1 MNLAKLEPVFTSACE
16 ESQIMLSAKRWQGLI
31 WFLCL
36 AGWGCLRAPAQ
47 DRREA
52 PLPSILTP
60 ESQNILDKLA
70 SLSALPKP
78 DWRYHAGDLP
88 HGESPSLDDAGW
100 QAVTTPATLPAEA
113 LWMRATIEVPKNLN
127 GYDLTGTQISF
138 RLRVEANGPVTQ
150 IIYFNGR
157 RVAMGPDLEPITLF
171 ADARPGDKV
180 LVAVKLM
187 HSEDQKRFRGSDQTI
202 QFAANRPNPEDVR
215 QEAVSASLLLPSL
228 GEGGSDTAQKLQ
240 SFIHEVNLTALSD
253 ANQAAFD
260 DSLREAQKGLLT
272 LRPLLQQANIHLTG
286 NAHIDAA
293 WLWPWTETVE
303 VVRQTFG
310 TALQLMDEYP
320 KYTYTQSAPAY
331 DEWIEQKYPPEFEQ
345 IRQRVKEGRWEMV
358 GGMWVEPD
366 LNMPD
371 GESQVRQL
379 LIGKRYF
386 QSRFGVDVRIGWNP
400 DSFGYNWQLPQIYK
414 RSGVDYFVTQKMA
427 WNDTNQLPLKLF
439 WWQSPDG
446 SRVLTY
452 FPHDYVNEID
462 PIDMARAFAHA
473 RQDNPGTTE
482 MMHLYGIGDHG
493 GGPTRA
499 MLDAGDRWL
508 SPDKAY
514 AQLHFGDAQSFFS
527 AVEKEVDTA
536 HAPIWNYKTLAT
548 GDTKLPQP
556 PAGLWSLPVWNDEL
570 YFEYHRGVMTSQAAH
585 KRNMRESE
593 EEVLNAEKW
602 SSIAWLSGTP
612 YPAPQL
618 NEAWKKVLFNQFHD
632 LAAGSGIG
640 VIYKDA
646 QKDYDMVRFTADAAT
661 SQALGT
667 IASYI
672 DTQSRSKGVPVLVF
686 NPLAWVRSGV
696 VEFTVQLAEAAPEI
710 EIIDEAGKVLPSESS
725 LTNAATH
732 TFSVHALVPDVERL
746 GYMLVYARPAMARA
760 AAVSGV
766 QVSAD
771 GHTLENQFLRLT
783 VDAKTGCI
791 TSLVNK
797 KTNFDAI
804 AAGGCGN
811 QLQAFVDTPKE
822 YDAWNIDAD
831 FDKVV
836 TNLDMVDSAQLAEHN
851 SLRAVIRVTRHW
863 QASTFVEDITL
874 YNGLPRVDIVMDIDW
889 HERHKLLKAAFPL
902 AAGSPQA
909 TYEIPYGSIERPTT
923 RNNSVEDAK
932 FEVPALRWAD
942 LGDAQNGFS
951 LINES
956 KYAYDAK
963 GNVLRLSLLRSP
975 TWPDPEAD
983 QGHQHFSYALYPHA
997 GTWKQ
1002 ALTVRQGYD
1011 FNYRLAAMQV
1021 SPHAGKLPG
1030 SFHFL
1035 DVDQDNVVVTAMK
1048 KTEDGDGLLVRFY
1061 EWAGKGGNV
1070 ILSLPPGILSAT
1082 LANLMEKPEGS
1093 PLPVK
1098 GGQQVTV
1105 PVTPF
1110 QIQTVVIH
1118 YPPPEQGFLAGISR
1132 PLR

>member
-1 MNLAKLEPVFTSACE
+1 MPSAKL
-16 ESQIMLSAKRWQGLI
+16 LHGLL
-31 WFLCL
+31 WLLCL
-36 AGWGCLRAPAQ
+36 AGLGCLCAPAQ

-78 DWRYHAGDLP
+78 DWRYHAGDLA
-88 HGESPSLDDAGW
+88 HGESPSLDDGGW
-100 QAVTTPATLPAEA
+100 QAVTSPATLPAEA

-157 RVAMGPDLEPITLF
+157 RVAMGTDLEPITLF
-171 ADARPGDKV
+171 ADARPGEKV
-180 LVAVKLM
+180 LVAVKLL
-187 HSEDQKRFRGSDQTI
+187 HNEDQKRFRGSDQTI

-215 QEAVSASLLLPSL
+215 QEAVSASLLLPAL

-240 SFIHEVNLTALSD
+240 SFVHEVNLTALSD

-272 LRPLLQQANIHLTG
+272 LRPLLQQADIHLTG

-320 KYTYTQSAPAY
+320 KYTYTQSAAAY

-345 IRQRVKEGRWEMV
+345 IQQRVKEGRWEMV

-379 LIGKRYF
+379 LLGKRYF

-452 FPHDYVNEID
+452 FPHDYANEID
-462 PIDMARAFAHA
+462 PVDMARAFAHA

-527 AVEKEVDTA
+527 AVEKELDTA
-536 HAPIWNYKTLAT
+536 HAPIWNYKTLAA

-602 SSIAWLSGTP
+602 SSIAWLGGTP
-612 YPAPQL
+612 YPASQL

-672 DTQSRSKGVPVLVF
+672 DTQSRSKGVPVLVV

-696 VEFTVQLAEAAPEI
+696 VDFTVQLAEAAPEI
-710 EIIDEAGKVLPSESS
+710 EIVDEAGKVLPSESS

-746 GYMLVYARPAMARA
+746 GYMLVYARPATART

-766 QVSAD
+766 QVNAD

-836 TNLDMVDSAQLAEHN
+836 TNLDMVDSVQLAEHN
-851 SLRAVIRVTRHW
+851 SLRAVIHVTRHW

-956 KYAYDAK
+956 KYGYDAK

-983 QGHQHFSYALYPHA
+983 QGHQQFSYALYPHA
-997 GTWKQ
+997 GSWKE

-1021 SPHAGKLPG
+1021 LPHAGKLPG

-1070 ILSLPPGILSAT
+1070 TLTFPPGVVSAT

-1093 PLPVK
+1093 PLPVV
-1098 GGQQVTV
+1098 GGQKVTV

-1110 QIQTVVIH
+1110 EIQTVVIH

>member
-1 MNLAKLEPVFTSACE
+1 
-16 ESQIMLSAKRWQGLI
+16 MLSAKRLQSLLCL
-31 WFLCL
+31 LCL
-36 AGWGCLRAPAQ
+36 AVLGCLCAPGQ
-47 DRREA
+47 NQET
-52 PLPSILTP
+52 PLPSLLTP
-60 ESQNILDKLA
+60 ESQAVLDKLA
-70 SLSALPKP
+70 SLSALPAP
-78 DWRYHAGDLP
+78 DWRYHAGDLQ

-100 QAVTTPATLPAEA
+100 QAVTTGATLPGEA

-138 RLRVEANGPVTQ
+138 RLRIGGNGPVTQ
-150 IIYFNGR
+150 IVYFNGR
-157 RVAMGPDLEPITLF
+157 RVAMGTDLEPITLF
-171 ADARPGDKV
+171 ADAKPGDKV
-180 LVAVKLM
+180 LVAVKLL
-187 HSEDQKRFRGSDQTI
+187 HSEDQKGFRGSEQII
-202 QFAANRPNPEDVR
+202 QFAANRPNPEDFR
-215 QEAVSASLLLPSL
+215 QEAVSASLLLPAL

-240 SFIHEVNLTALSD
+240 SFIHEINLAALSD
-253 ANQAAFD
+253 TNQAAFD
-260 DSLREAQKGLLT
+260 ASLREAQKGLMT

-303 VVRQTFG
+303 AVRQTFG

-320 KYTYTQSAPAY
+320 KYTYTQSAAAY
-331 DEWIEQKYPPEFEQ
+331 DEWMEQKYPPEFEQ
-345 IRQRVKEGRWEMV
+345 IQKRVKEGRWEMV

-379 LIGKRYF
+379 LLGKRYF

-462 PIDMARAFAHA
+462 PVDMAKAFAHA

-499 MLDAGDRWL
+499 MLDSGDRWL
-508 SPDKAY
+508 APDKAY

-527 AVEKEVDTA
+527 AVEKVVDTA
-536 HAPIWNYKTLAT
+536 HAPVWNYKTLAA

-593 EEVLNAEKW
+593 EEMLNAEKW

-612 YPAPQL
+612 YPAPEL

-646 QKDYDMVRFTADAAT
+646 QKDFDLVRLTADAAT
-661 SQALGT
+661 SQALGA
-667 IASYI
+667 IAGYV
-672 DTQSRSKGVPVLVF
+672 DTQGRSKGVPVLVF
-686 NPLAWVRSGV
+686 NPLAWVRGGV
-696 VEFTVQLAEAAPEI
+696 VDFTVQLPEAAPAI
-710 EIIDEAGKVLPSESS
+710 EIVDEAGQVLPSESS

-732 TFSVHALVPDVERL
+732 TFSVHALVFDVERM
-746 GYMLVYARPAMARA
+746 GYMLIFARPATARGQMAP
-760 AAVSGV
+760 GV

-771 GHTLENQFLRLT
+771 GHTLENRFLRLT
-783 VDAKTGCI
+783 VDPKTGCI

-797 KTNFDAI
+797 KTKFDAI

-811 QLQAFVDTPKE
+811 QLQAFVDTPKDH
-822 YDAWNIDAD
+822 DAWNIDAD

-836 TNLDMVDSAQLAEHN
+836 TNLDMVDSVRLAEHN

-874 YNGLPRVDIVMDIDW
+874 YNSSSRVDVVMDS
-889 HERHKLLKAAFPL
+889 RL
-902 AAGSPQA
+902 ARTPQA
-909 TYEIPYGSIERPTT
+909 AQGR
-923 RNNSVEDAK
+923 
-932 FEVPALRWAD
+932 VPSRC
-942 LGDAQNGFS
+942 Q
-951 LINES
+951 
-956 KYAYDAK
+956 
-963 GNVLRLSLLRSP
+963 
-975 TWPDPEAD
+975 
-983 QGHQHFSYALYPHA
+983 Q
-997 GTWKQ
+997 
-1002 ALTVRQGYD
+1002 
-1011 FNYRLAAMQV
+1011 LARHV
-1021 SPHAGKLPG
+1021 
-1030 SFHFL
+1030 
-1035 DVDQDNVVVTAMK
+1035 
-1048 KTEDGDGLLVRFY
+1048 
-1061 EWAGKGGNV
+1061 
-1070 ILSLPPGILSAT
+1070 
-1082 LANLMEKPEGS
+1082 
-1093 PLPVK
+1093 
-1098 GGQQVTV
+1098 
-1105 PVTPF
+1105 
-1110 QIQTVVIH
+1110 
-1118 YPPPEQGFLAGISR
+1118 
-1132 PLR
+1132 

>member
-1 MNLAKLEPVFTSACE
+1 
-16 ESQIMLSAKRWQGLI
+16 MLSAKRLHGLLCL
-31 WFLCL
+31 LCL
-36 AGWGCLRAPAQ
+36 AGLGCLGSPAQ
-47 DRREA
+47 DLREA
-52 PLPSILTP
+52 PLPSILTA

-70 SLSALPKP
+70 SLSTLPGP
-78 DWRYHAGDLP
+78 GWRYHAGDLE

-100 QAVTTPATLPAEA
+100 QAVTAPSTLPADTI
-113 LWMRATIEVPKNLN
+113 WVRANIEVPKNLN

-138 RLRVEANGPVTQ
+138 RLRVDANGPVTQ
-150 IIYFNGR
+150 IVYFDGR
-157 RVAMGPDLEPITLF
+157 RVAMGTNLEPVTLF

-180 LVAVKLM
+180 LVAVKLLPG
-187 HSEDQKRFRGSDQTI
+187 EDQKRFRGSEETI

-215 QEAVSASLLLPSL
+215 QEAVSASLLLPAL

-240 SFIHEVNLTALSD
+240 SFIQRVNLTALND
-253 ANQAAFD
+253 AKQAAFD
-260 DSLREAQKGLLT
+260 DSLRQAQAGMMT
-272 LRPLLQQANIHLTG
+272 LRPLLQQADIHLTG

-320 KYTYTQSAPAY
+320 KYTFSQSAAAY
-331 DEWIEQKYPPEFEQ
+331 DEWLEQKYPPEFAQ
-345 IRQRVKEGRWEMV
+345 IQKRVKEGRWEMV

-371 GESQVRQL
+371 GESLVRQL

-414 RSGVDYFVTQKMA
+414 RSGVDCFVTQKMA

-452 FPHDYVNEID
+452 FPHNYVNEID

-508 SPDKAY
+508 APDKAY

-527 AVEKEVDTA
+527 AVEKEVDTT
-536 HAPIWNYKTLAT
+536 HAPVWNYKTLAA
-548 GDTKLPQP
+548 GDTKLPPP

-570 YFEYHRGVMTSQAAH
+570 YLEFHRGVMTTQAAH

-593 EEVLNAEKW
+593 EEMLNAEKW

-646 QKDYDMVRFTADAAT
+646 QKDYDMVRFTAQAAT
-661 SQALGT
+661 GEALGT
-667 IASYI
+667 IASYV
-672 DTQSRSKGVPVLVF
+672 DTQSRRRGVPVLVF

-696 VEFTVQLAEAAPEI
+696 VDFTVQLPEAARGI
-710 EIIDEAGKVLPSESS
+710 EIVDEAGQVLASESS
-725 LTNAATH
+725 LSNAATH
-732 TFSVHALVPDVERL
+732 TFSVRAVVPDVERL
-746 GYMLVYARPAMARA
+746 GYMLVYARPATAGARRA
-760 AAVSGV
+760 SEV

-771 GHTLENQFLRLT
+771 GHTLENQFLRVT

-791 TSLVNK
+791 SSLVNK
-797 KTNFDAI
+797 KTNFDSI

-836 TNLDMVDSAQLAEHN
+836 TNLDMADSVQLAEHN
-851 SLRAVIRVTRHW
+851 ALRAVIRVTRHW
-863 QASTFVEDITL
+863 QSSTFVENITL
-874 YNGLPRVDIVMDIDW
+874 YNGLPRVDVVMDIDW

-902 AAGSPQA
+902 AASSPEA
-909 TYEIPYGSIERPTT
+909 TYEIPYGSIQRPTT

-956 KYAYDAK
+956 KYGYDCK

-975 TWPDPEAD
+975 TSPDPEAD
-983 QGHQHFSYALYPHA
+983 QGWQHFSYALYPHA
-997 GTWKQ
+997 GSWKE

-1021 SPHAGKLPG
+1021 MPHAGKLPG
-1030 SFHFL
+1030 TFHFL

-1070 ILSLPPGILSAT
+1070 TLTLPPGIVSAS
-1082 LANLMEKPEGS
+1082 LANLMERPEGS
-1093 PLPVK
+1093 PLLVADRQK
-1098 GGQQVTV
+1098 VTV

-1110 QIQTVVIH
+1110 EIQTVVIH
-1118 YPPPEQGFLAGISR
+1118 YASIGPDFLAGISGAR
-1132 PLR
+1132 

>member
-1 MNLAKLEPVFTSACE
+1 MVSVKLSRA
-16 ESQIMLSAKRWQGLI
+16 L
-31 WFLCL
+31 LCL
-36 AGWGCLRAPAQ
+36 LALVALPFRCPAEGL
-47 DRREA
+47 REA
-52 PLPSILTP
+52 PLPSLITP
-60 ESQNILDKLA
+60 ESQNVLDKLA
-70 SLSALPKP
+70 SLSALPTP

-100 QAVTTPATLPAEA
+100 PAATTPSTLPADA
-113 LWMRATIEVPKNLN
+113 VWMRATIEVPKNLN

-138 RLRVEANGPVTQ
+138 RVRIDSNGPVTQ
-150 IIYFNGR
+150 IVYFNGR
-157 RVAMGPDLEPITLF
+157 RVAMGTDLEPIVLF
-171 ADARPGDKV
+171 ADARSGDKV
-180 LVAVKLM
+180 LVAVKLL
-187 HSEDQKRFRGSDQTI
+187 HSEDEKKFLGSEQTI
-202 QFAANRPNPEDVR
+202 QFAASRPNPEDFR
-215 QEAVSASLLLPSL
+215 QEAVSASLLLPAL
-228 GEGGSDTAQKLQ
+228 GEGGSDTSQKLQ
-240 SFIHEVNLTALSD
+240 SFIQTVSLTALSA
-253 ANQAAFD
+253 ANQKAFD
-260 DSLREAQKGLLT
+260 DSLRQAQQGLMT
-272 LRPLLQQANIHLTG
+272 LRPVLQQADIHLTG

-320 KYTYTQSAPAY
+320 KYTYTQSAAAY
-331 DEWIEQKYPPEFEQ
+331 DEWLEQKYPPVFNQ
-345 IRQRVKEGRWEMV
+345 IQQRVKEGRWEMV

-446 SRVLTY
+446 SRVLAY
-452 FPHDYVNEID
+452 FPHDYSNEIE
-462 PIDMARAFAHA
+462 PIDIATAFAHA

-482 MMHLYGIGDHG
+482 MLHLFGVGDHG

-508 SPDKAY
+508 EPDKAY
-514 AQLHFGDAQSFFS
+514 AHLQFGVAGSFFS
-527 AVEKEVDTA
+527 AVEKEIDTA
-536 HAPIWNYKTLAT
+536 HAPIWNYKTLAA

-556 PAGLWSLPVWNDEL
+556 PSGLWSLPVWNDEL
-570 YFEYHRGVMTSQAAH
+570 YFEFHRGVFTSQATH
-585 KRNMRESE
+585 KRNMREAE
-593 EEVLNAEKW
+593 EEMLNAEKW
-602 SSIAWLSGTP
+602 SSLAWLTGTP
-612 YPAPQL
+612 YPAAQL

-640 VIYKDA
+640 VIYADA
-646 QKDYDMVRFTADAAT
+646 QKDYDMVRFTADAA
-661 SQALGT
+661 SARASHT

-672 DTQSRSKGVPVLVF
+672 DTQSGSKGVPVLVA
-686 NPLAWVRSGV
+686 NPLAWERTDLVD
-696 VEFTVQLAEAAPEI
+696 FTVQMPAAASAI
-710 EIIDEAGKVLPSESS
+710 EVADASGKVLEAESS
-725 LTNAATH
+725 ITNSETH
-732 TFSVHALVPDVERL
+732 TFHVRALAPNVPSL
-746 GYMLVYARPAMARA
+746 GYKLFYVQPAGGAKPA
-760 AAVSGV
+760 AASNV

-771 GHTLENQFLRLT
+771 GHTLENQFLR
-783 VDAKTGCI
+783 VVIDPKTGCI

-811 QLQAFVDTPKE
+811 LLQAFVDTPKE

-831 FDKVV
+831 FDKVF
-836 TNLDMVDSAQLAEHN
+836 TNLDMVDSVQLAEHDA
-851 SLRAVIRVTRHW
+851 LRAVVRVTRHW
-863 QASTFVEDITL
+863 QASTFVQDITL
-874 YNGLPRVDIVMDIDW
+874 YNGLPRVDIVTDIDW
-889 HERHKLLKAAFPL
+889 HERHKLLKAGFPL
-902 AAGSPQA
+902 AASSSQA
-909 TYEIPYGSIERPTT
+909 TFEIPYGSIERPTT

-942 LGDAQNGFS
+942 LGDQSNGFS

-956 KYAYDAK
+956 KYGYDAK

-983 QGHQHFSYALYPHA
+983 QGHQHFSYALYPHE
-997 GTWKQ
+997 GSWKQ
-1002 ALTVRQGYD
+1002 GLTVRQGYD
-1011 FNYRLAAMQV
+1011 FNYHLTAMQV

-1030 SFHFL
+1030 SFSFL
-1035 DVDQDNVVVTAMK
+1035 KVEPENVVMTAMK

-1061 EWAGKGGNV
+1061 EWAGKAGNV
-1070 ILSLPPGILSAT
+1070 TLTLPPGILSAT

-1093 PLPVK
+1093 PLPVS
-1098 GGQQVTV
+1098 GGREVTV
-1105 PVTPF
+1105 PITPF
-1110 QIQTVVIH
+1110 QIQTVIVH
-1118 YPPPEQGFLAGISR
+1118 YPTPSEEFLAGISSH
-1132 PLR
+1132 

>member
-1 MNLAKLEPVFTSACE
+1 MMPLKFPGV
-16 ESQIMLSAKRWQGLI
+16 
-31 WFLCL
+31 LCL
-36 AGWGCLRAPAQ
+36 AGFLLFRGAATAQ
-47 DRREA
+47 DLKQV
-52 PLPSILTP
+52 PPPSLLTA
-60 ESQNILDKLA
+60 ESQNVLDKLA

-78 DWRYHAGDLP
+78 DWRYHAGDMQ
-88 HGESPSLDDAGW
+88 HGESPSLDDASW
-100 QAVTTPATLPAEA
+100 QPATSPLPGEA
-113 LWMRATIEVPKNLN
+113 LWLRATIEVPRTLN
-127 GYDLTGTQISF
+127 GYDLTGSQISF
-138 RLRVEANGPVTQ
+138 RLLIDANGPVTQ
-150 IIYFNGR
+150 IVYFNGR
-157 RVAMGPDLEPITLF
+157 RVALGTDLEPIVLF
-171 ADARPGDKV
+171 ADAHPGEKV

-187 HSEDQKRFRGSDQTI
+187 HSEDQKRFRGSELSI
-202 QFAANRPNPEDVR
+202 QFAANRPNPEDFR
-215 QEAVSASLLLPSL
+215 EQAVSASLLLPAL
-228 GEGGSDTAQKLQ
+228 GEGGNDNAQKLQ
-240 SFIHEVNLTALSD
+240 SIIQKVSLTALNDS
-253 ANQAAFD
+253 NQASFD
-260 DSLREAQKGLLT
+260 DSLRQAQQGLMT
-272 LRPLLQQANIHLTG
+272 LRPLLQQADIHLTG

-310 TALQLMDEYP
+310 TALQLMNEYP
-320 KYTYTQSAPAY
+320 KYTYTQSAAAY
-331 DEWIEQKYPPEFEQ
+331 DEWIEQKYPPEFSQ
-345 IRQRVKEGRWEMV
+345 IKQRVNEGRWEMV

-427 WNDTNQLPLKLF
+427 WNDTNRLPLKLF
-439 WWQSPDG
+439 WWQAPDG

-452 FPHDYVNEID
+452 FPHDYVNEIE
-462 PIDMARAFAHA
+462 PIDMAKAFAYA

-499 MLDAGDRWL
+499 MLDSGDRWL
-508 SPDKAY
+508 EPDKAY
-514 AQLHFGDAQSFFS
+514 ARLNFGDAGSFFS
-527 AVEKEVDTA
+527 AVEKQLDTT
-536 HAPIWNYKTLAT
+536 HSPVWNYKTLAA

-556 PAGLWSLPVWNDEL
+556 PSGLWSLPVWNDEL
-570 YFEYHRGVMTSQAAH
+570 YFEYHRGVMTSQANH

-593 EEVLNAEKW
+593 EEMLNAEKW
-602 SSIAWLSGTP
+602 SSLAWLSGTP
-612 YPAPQL
+612 YPATEL

-646 QKDYDMVRFTADAAT
+646 QNDYDMVRFTADAAT
-661 SQALGT
+661 SQASTT

-672 DTQSRSKGVPVLVF
+672 DTQSGSKGVGVLVF
-686 NPLAWVRSGV
+686 NPLAWERTDV
-696 VEFTVQLAEAAPEI
+696 VEFTVQLPAAVSAVEI
-710 EIIDEAGKVLPSESS
+710 VNAAGKVLPAESS
-725 LTNAATH
+725 LQNSETH
-732 TFSVHALVPDVERL
+732 TFSVKAIVPDVPSL
-746 GYMLVYARPAMARA
+746 GYAMVYVRP
-760 AAVSGV
+760 STGGKPEGV
-766 QVSAD
+766 QVSND
-771 GHTLENQFLRLT
+771 GHTLENQFVRVT
-783 VDAKTGCI
+783 VDPKTGCI
-791 TSLVNK
+791 SSLINK

-811 QLQAFVDTPKE
+811 QLQAFVDTPKD

-831 FDKVV
+831 FEKVS
-836 TNLDMVDSAQLAEHN
+836 TNLDMVDSVQLAEHDA
-851 SLRAVIRVTRHW
+851 LRAVLRVTRHW

-874 YNGLPRVDIVMDIDW
+874 YNGLPRVDVVMDIDW
-889 HERHKLLKAAFPL
+889 HERHKLLKAGFPL
-902 AAGSPQA
+902 AASSAQA
-909 TYEIPYGSIERPTT
+909 TFEIPYGTIERPTT

-942 LGDAQNGFS
+942 LGDQQNGFS

-956 KYAYDAK
+956 KYGYDAK
-963 GNVLRLSLLRSP
+963 GNLLRLSLLRSP

-983 QGHQHFSYALYPHA
+983 QGHQHFSYALYPHS

-1011 FNYRLAAMQV
+1011 FNYHLTGMPV
-1021 SPHAGKLPG
+1021 SAHSGRLPG
-1030 SFHFL
+1030 SFSFL
-1035 DVDQDNVVVTAMK
+1035 KTEPDNVVVTAMK

-1061 EWAGKGGNV
+1061 EWAGKSGN
-1070 ILSLPPGILSAT
+1070 ITLTLPPGIRSAT

-1093 PLPVK
+1093 PLAVS

-1110 QIQTVVIH
+1110 EIQTVIVR
-1118 YPPPEQGFLAGISR
+1118 YPAPGQGFLAGLSK
-1132 PLR
+1132 P

>member
-1 MNLAKLEPVFTSACE
+1 
-16 ESQIMLSAKRWQGLI
+16 MLSAKRLQSLLCL
-31 WFLCL
+31 LCL
-36 AGWGCLRAPAQ
+36 AGLGCLCAPGQ
-47 DRREA
+47 NQETT
-52 PLPSILTP
+52 LPSLLTP
-60 ESQNILDKLA
+60 DSQAVLDKLA
-70 SLSALPKP
+70 SLSALPAP
-78 DWRYHAGDLP
+78 DWRYHAGDLQ

-100 QAVTTPATLPAEA
+100 QAVTTGATLPGEA

-138 RLRVEANGPVTQ
+138 RLRVGANGPVTQ
-150 IIYFNGR
+150 IVYFNGR
-157 RVAMGPDLEPITLF
+157 RVAMGTDLEPITLF
-171 ADARPGDKV
+171 ADAKPGDKV
-180 LVAVKLM
+180 LVAVKLL
-187 HSEDQKRFRGSDQTI
+187 HSEDQKGFRGSEQII
-202 QFAANRPNPEDVR
+202 QFAANRPNPEDFR
-215 QEAVSASLLLPSL
+215 QEAVSASLLLPAL
-228 GEGGSDTAQKLQ
+228 GESGSDRSQQLQ
-240 SFIHEVNLTALSD
+240 SIIQNVSLSSLNSS
-253 ANQAAFD
+253 NQAAFD
-260 DSLREAQKGLLT
+260 DSLRLAQQGLMT
-272 LRPLLQQANIHLTG
+272 LRPLLQKADIHLTG

-320 KYTYTQSAPAY
+320 KYTYTQSAAAY
-331 DEWIEQKYPPEFEQ
+331 DAWVEQKYPPEFEQ
-345 IRQRVKEGRWEMV
+345 IQKRVKEGRWEMV

-446 SRVLTY
+446 SRVLAY

-462 PIDMARAFAHA
+462 PVDMAKAFAHA

-499 MLDAGDRWL
+499 MLDSGDRWL

-536 HAPIWNYKTLAT
+536 HAPVWNYKTLAA
-548 GDTKLPQP
+548 GDTKLPAP

-593 EEVLNAEKW
+593 EEMLNAEKW

-612 YPAPQL
+612 YPAPEL

-661 SQALGT
+661 SQALGA
-667 IASYI
+667 IASYV

-686 NPLAWVRSGV
+686 NPLAWGRGGV
-696 VEFTVQLAEAAPEI
+696 VDFTVQLPEAAPAI
-710 EIIDEAGKVLPSESS
+710 EIVDEAGQVLPSETS
-725 LTNAATH
+725 LTTAATH
-732 TFSVHALVPDVERL
+732 TFSVHALVFDVERM
-746 GYMLVYARPAMARA
+746 GYMLIFARPATAQGQMAP
-760 AAVSGV
+760 GV

-783 VDAKTGCI
+783 VDPKTGCI

-811 QLQAFVDTPKE
+811 QLQAFVDTPE
-822 YDAWNIDAD
+822 DYDAWNIDAD

-836 TNLDMVDSAQLAEHN
+836 TNLDMVDSVQLAEHN

-863 QASTFVEDITL
+863 QAPTFVEDDPL
-874 YNGLPRVDIVMDIDW
+874 YTSSSRVDVVMDIDW

-902 AAGSPQA
+902 AASSSHA

-942 LGDAQNGFS
+942 LGDEKNGFS

-956 KYAYDAK
+956 KYGYDAK
-963 GNVLRLSLLRSP
+963 GNVLRLSVLRSP

-997 GTWKQ
+997 GTWKE

-1021 SPHAGKLPG
+1021 LPHAGKLPG

-1035 DVDQDNVVVTAMK
+1035 DVDQDNVVVTAIK

-1070 ILSLPPGILSAT
+1070 TLTLPPGIVSAR
-1082 LANLMEKPEGS
+1082 LAHLMG
-1093 PLPVK
+1093 
-1098 GGQQVTV
+1098 
-1105 PVTPF
+1105 
-1110 QIQTVVIH
+1110 
-1118 YPPPEQGFLAGISR
+1118 
-1132 PLR
+1132 

>member
-1 MNLAKLEPVFTSACE
+1 
-16 ESQIMLSAKRWQGLI
+16 MLSAKRLHRL
-31 WFLCL
+31 LCL
-36 AGWGCLRAPAQ
+36 LCVASVGCLCAPAQ

-52 PLPSILTP
+52 PLPAILTA
-60 ESQNILDKLA
+60 ESQNVLEKLA
-70 SLSALPKP
+70 GLSALPGP
-78 DWRYHAGDLP
+78 GWRYHTGDLE
-88 HGESPSLDDAGW
+88 HGESASLDDAGW
-100 QAVTTPATLPAEA
+100 QAVTAPSTLPTDA
-113 LWMRATIEVPKNLN
+113 LWIRGTIEVPKNLN

-138 RLRVEANGPVTQ
+138 RMRVEANGPITQ
-150 IIYFNGR
+150 IVYFNGR
-157 RVAMGPDLEPITLF
+157 RVAMGTDLEPVTLF

-180 LVAVKLM
+180 LVAVKLL
-187 HSEDQKRFRGSDQTI
+187 HSEDQKRFRGSEQTI
-202 QFAANRPNPEDVR
+202 QFAANRPNPEDFR
-215 QEAVSASLLLPSL
+215 QEAVSASLLLPAL
-228 GEGGSDTAQKLQ
+228 GEGGSDTAHKLQ
-240 SFIHEVNLTALSD
+240 SFIQQVSLTALSA

-260 DSLREAQKGLLT
+260 DSLRQAQVGMMT
-272 LRPLLQQANIHLTG
+272 LRPLLQQADIHLTG

-320 KYTYTQSAPAY
+320 KYTFSQSAAAY
-331 DEWIEQKYPPEFEQ
+331 DEWLEQKYPPEFAQ
-345 IRQRVKEGRWEMV
+345 IQKRVKEGRWEMV

-439 WWQSPDG
+439 WWQAPDG

-452 FPHDYVNEID
+452 FPHDYVNEIE
-462 PIDMARAFAHA
+462 PINMATAFAHA

-508 SPDKAY
+508 APDKAY

-527 AVEKEVDTA
+527 AVEKKLDTA
-536 HAPIWNYKTLAT
+536 HAPVWNYKTLAA
-548 GDTKLPQP
+548 GDTKLPP
-556 PAGLWSLPVWNDEL
+556 PPPGLWSLPVWNDEL
-570 YFEYHRGVMTSQAAH
+570 YLEFHRGVMTTQAAH

-593 EEVLNAEKW
+593 EEMLNAEKW

-646 QKDYDMVRFTADAAT
+646 QKDYDMVRFTAEAAT
-661 SQALGT
+661 SQALST
-667 IASYI
+667 IASYV
-672 DTQSRSKGVPVLVF
+672 DTQSRSRGVPVLVF
-686 NPLAWVRSGV
+686 NPLAWVRSDV
-696 VEFTVQLAEAAPEI
+696 VDFTVQLPEAAPAVEI
-710 EIIDEAGKVLPSESS
+710 VDEVGQVLASESS
-725 LTNAATH
+725 VTNAATH
-732 TFSVHALVPDVERL
+732 TFSVRALVPDVERL
-746 GYMLVYARPAMARA
+746 GYMLVYARPAAAGARTA
-760 AAVSGV
+760 AGV

-771 GHTLENQFLRLT
+771 GHTLENRFLRVT

-797 KTNFDAI
+797 KTNFDSI

-836 TNLDMVDSAQLAEHN
+836 TNLDMADSVQLAEHN
-851 SLRAVIRVTRHW
+851 ALRAVIRITRHW
-863 QASTFVEDITL
+863 SASTFVEDITL
-874 YNGLPRVDIVMDIDW
+874 YKGLPRVDVVMDIDW

-902 AAGSPQA
+902 AASSPVA
-909 TYEIPYGSIERPTT
+909 TYEIPYGS
-923 RNNSVEDAK
+923 
-932 FEVPALRWAD
+932 
-942 LGDAQNGFS
+942 
-951 LINES
+951 
-956 KYAYDAK
+956 Y
-963 GNVLRLSLLRSP
+963 
-975 TWPDPEAD
+975 
-983 QGHQHFSYALYPHA
+983 
-997 GTWKQ
+997 
-1002 ALTVRQGYD
+1002 
-1011 FNYRLAAMQV
+1011 
-1021 SPHAGKLPG
+1021 
-1030 SFHFL
+1030 
-1035 DVDQDNVVVTAMK
+1035 
-1048 KTEDGDGLLVRFY
+1048 
-1061 EWAGKGGNV
+1061 
-1070 ILSLPPGILSAT
+1070 
-1082 LANLMEKPEGS
+1082 
-1093 PLPVK
+1093 
-1098 GGQQVTV
+1098 
-1105 PVTPF
+1105 
-1110 QIQTVVIH
+1110 
-1118 YPPPEQGFLAGISR
+1118 
-1132 PLR
+1132 

>member
-16 ESQIMLSAKRWQGLI
+16 ESQIMLSAKRSQGLL

-36 AGWGCLRAPAQ
+36 AWWGCLCAPAQ

-78 DWRYHAGDLP
+78 DWRYHAGDLA

-100 QAVTTPATLPAEA
+100 QAINTPATLPGEA

-157 RVAMGPDLEPITLF
+157 RVAMGTDLEPVTLF
-171 ADARPGDKV
+171 ADARQGDKV

-215 QEAVSASLLLPSL
+215 QEAVSASLLLPAL

-240 SFIHEVNLTALSD
+240 SFIHEVNLTALSN

-272 LRPLLQQANIHLTG
+272 LRPLLQQADIHLTG

-293 WLWPWTETVE
+293 WRWPWTETVE

-320 KYTYTQSAPAY
+320 KYTYTQSAAAY
-331 DEWIEQKYPPEFEQ
+331 DEWVEQKYPPEFAEIQ
-345 IRQRVKEGRWEMV
+345 KRVKEGRWEMV

-446 SRVLTY
+446 SRVLSY

-462 PIDMARAFAHA
+462 PVDMAKAFAHA

-499 MLDAGDRWL
+499 MLDSGDRWL
-508 SPDKAY
+508 APDKAY
-514 AQLHFGDAQSFFS
+514 AQLHFGDAQGFFS
-527 AVEKEVDTA
+527 AVEKELDTA
-536 HAPIWNYKTLAT
+536 HVPVWNYKTLAA
-548 GDTKLPQP
+548 GDTKLPPP

-570 YFEYHRGVMTSQAAH
+570 YLEFHRGVMTTQAAH
-585 KRNMRESE
+585 KRNTRESE
-593 EEVLNAEKW
+593 EEMLNAEKW
-602 SSIAWLSGTP
+602 SSIAWLSGAP

-646 QKDYDMVRFTADAAT
+646 QRDYDMVRFTADDVSAA
-661 SQALGT
+661 ALAD
-667 IASYI
+667 IASRV
-672 DTQSRSKGVPVLVF
+672 DTRSPAGAVPVLVF
-686 NPLAWVRSGV
+686 NPLAW
-696 VEFTVQLAEAAPEI
+696 QP
-710 EIIDEAGKVLPSESS
+710 
-725 LTNAATH
+725 
-732 TFSVHALVPDVERL
+732 
-746 GYMLVYARPAMARA
+746 
-760 AAVSGV
+760 
-766 QVSAD
+766 
-771 GHTLENQFLRLT
+771 
-783 VDAKTGCI
+783 
-791 TSLVNK
+791 
-797 KTNFDAI
+797 
-804 AAGGCGN
+804 
-811 QLQAFVDTPKE
+811 
-822 YDAWNIDAD
+822 
-831 FDKVV
+831 
-836 TNLDMVDSAQLAEHN
+836 
-851 SLRAVIRVTRHW
+851 
-863 QASTFVEDITL
+863 
-874 YNGLPRVDIVMDIDW
+874 
-889 HERHKLLKAAFPL
+889 
-902 AAGSPQA
+902 
-909 TYEIPYGSIERPTT
+909 
-923 RNNSVEDAK
+923 
-932 FEVPALRWAD
+932 
-942 LGDAQNGFS
+942 
-951 LINES
+951 
-956 KYAYDAK
+956 
-963 GNVLRLSLLRSP
+963 
-975 TWPDPEAD
+975 
-983 QGHQHFSYALYPHA
+983 
-997 GTWKQ
+997 
-1002 ALTVRQGYD
+1002 
-1011 FNYRLAAMQV
+1011 
-1021 SPHAGKLPG
+1021 
-1030 SFHFL
+1030 
-1035 DVDQDNVVVTAMK
+1035 
-1048 KTEDGDGLLVRFY
+1048 
-1061 EWAGKGGNV
+1061 
-1070 ILSLPPGILSAT
+1070 
-1082 LANLMEKPEGS
+1082 
-1093 PLPVK
+1093 
-1098 GGQQVTV
+1098 
-1105 PVTPF
+1105 
-1110 QIQTVVIH
+1110 
-1118 YPPPEQGFLAGISR
+1118 
-1132 PLR
+1132 

>member
-1 MNLAKLEPVFTSACE
+1 MMSPKLVRG
-16 ESQIMLSAKRWQGLI
+16 I
-31 WFLCL
+31 LCL
-36 AGWGCLRAPAQ
+36 LCLVSLPFVGCPADAQ
-47 DRREA
+47 SSREA
-52 PLPSILTP
+52 PLPSIMTP
-60 ESQNILDKLA
+60 ESQTVLDKLA

-78 DWRYHAGDLP
+78 DWRYHAGDLQ
-88 HGESPSLDDAGW
+88 HGESPSVDDANW
-100 QAVTTPATLPAEA
+100 QAATAPSTLPAEA
-113 LWMRATIEVPKNLN
+113 IWMRTTIEVPKNLD

-138 RLRVEANGPVTQ
+138 RLRIDANGPVTQ
-150 IIYFNGR
+150 IVYFNGR
-157 RVAMGPDLEPITLF
+157 RVAMGTDLEPIVLF

-180 LVAVKLM
+180 LVAVKLLQ
-187 HSEDQKRFRGSDQTI
+187 SEDQKRFPGSEQTI
-202 QFAANRPNPEDVR
+202 QFAANRPNPEDIR
-215 QEAVSASLLLPSL
+215 QEAVSASLLLPAL
-228 GEGGSDTAQKLQ
+228 GESGSEPSQKLQ
-240 SFIHEVNLTALSD
+240 SAIQSVSLAALNA
-253 ANQAAFD
+253 ANQTAFD
-260 DSLREAQKGLLT
+260 DSLRQAQAGLMT
-272 LRPLLQQANIHLTG
+272 LRPLLQRADIHLTG

-320 KYTYTQSAPAY
+320 KYTYSQSAAAY
-331 DEWIEQKYPPEFEQ
+331 DEWLEQKYPPEFEQ
-345 IRQRVKEGRWEMV
+345 IQRRVKEGRWEMV

-379 LIGKRYF
+379 LIGENYF

-427 WNDTNQLPLKLF
+427 WNDTNQLPLKIF

-452 FPHDYVNEID
+452 FPHDYVNEIE
-462 PIDMARAFAHA
+462 PINMATAFAHA
-473 RQDNPGTTE
+473 SQDNPGTTE

-499 MLDAGDRWL
+499 MLDSGDRWL
-508 SPDKAY
+508 QPDKAY
-514 AQLHFGDAQSFFS
+514 ARLNYGVAASFFS
-527 AVEKEVDTA
+527 DVENKLDTA
-536 HAPIWNYKTLAT
+536 HAPVWNYQTLAA

-556 PAGLWSLPVWNDEL
+556 AAGLWSLPVWNDEL
-570 YFEYHRGVMTSQAAH
+570 YLEFHRGVFTSQASH

-593 EEVLNAEKW
+593 EWMLNAEKW
-602 SSIAWLSGTP
+602 SSIAWLTGTP

-661 SQALGT
+661 SQASGA

-672 DTQSRSKGVPVLVF
+672 DTQSGSRGVPILVF
-686 NPLAWVRSGV
+686 NPLAWQRTDV
-696 VEFTVQLAEAAPEI
+696 VEFTVQLPAAASAI
-710 EIIDEAGKVLPSESS
+710 EIVDAAGKVLEAESS
-725 LTNAATH
+725 VKNPETH
-732 TFSVHALVPDVERL
+732 SFSVRALVPDVPSL
-746 GYMLVYARPAMARA
+746 GYELVYARAGGAKPA
-760 AAVSGV
+760 SGV

-771 GHTLENQFLRLT
+771 GHTLENQFLRVT

-797 KTNFDAI
+797 QSKFDAI

-811 QLQAFVDTPKE
+811 LLQAFVDTPKE

-831 FDKVV
+831 FDKVF
-836 TNLDMVDSAQLAEHN
+836 TNLDMVDSVQLAEHN

-863 QASTFVEDITL
+863 QASTFAQDITL
-874 YNGLPRVDIVMDIDW
+874 YNRLPRVDIVTDIDW
-889 HERHKLLKAAFPL
+889 HERHKLLKAGFPL
-902 AAGSPQA
+902 AASSPHA
-909 TYEIPYGSIERPTT
+909 TYEIPYGTIERPTT

-942 LGDAQNGFS
+942 LGDENNGFS

-956 KYAYDAK
+956 KYGYDAK
-963 GNVLRLSLLRSP
+963 GNLLRLSLLRSP

-983 QGHQHFSYALYPHA
+983 QGHQHFAYALYPHA

-1011 FNYRLAAMQV
+1011 FNYRLTAMQV
-1021 SPHAGKLPG
+1021 LPHSGKLPG
-1030 SFHFL
+1030 SYSFL
-1035 DVDQDNVVVTAMK
+1035 KAEPDNVVVTAMK

-1070 ILSLPPGILSAT
+1070 TLTLPPGILSAT
-1082 LANLMEKPEGS
+1082 VANLMEKPEGS
-1093 PLPVK
+1093 PLPVSD
-1098 GGQQVTV
+1098 GRTVTV

-1110 QIQTVVIH
+1110 QIQTVIVH
-1118 YPPPEQGFLAGISR
+1118 YPPPRQEFLAGISGR
-1132 PLR
+1132 

>member
-1 MNLAKLEPVFTSACE
+1 MMSFKLPAV
-16 ESQIMLSAKRWQGLI
+16 
-31 WFLCL
+31 LCL
-36 AGWGCLRAPAQ
+36 AGLVFFHGAAIAQ

-52 PLPSILTP
+52 TLPSLLTP
-60 ESQNILDKLA
+60 ESREVLDKLA

-78 DWRYHAGDLP
+78 DWRYHAGDME
-88 HGESPSLDDAGW
+88 HGESPALDDRRWQPAGNSLPGE
-100 QAVTTPATLPAEA
+100 AVWL
-113 LWMRATIEVPKNLN
+113 RATVEVPESLN
-127 GYDLTGTQISF
+127 GYDLTGSQISF
-138 RLRVEANGPVTQ
+138 RLHLDANGPVTQ
-150 IIYFNGR
+150 IVYFNGR
-157 RVAMGPDLEPITLF
+157 RVAMGTDLEPIVLF

-180 LVAVKLM
+180 LVAVKLL
-187 HSEDQKRFRGSDQTI
+187 HSEDQKRFRGSELTI
-202 QFAANRPNPEDVR
+202 QFASNRPNPEDFR
-215 QEAVSASLLLPSL
+215 QEAVSASLLLPAL
-228 GEGGSDTAQKLQ
+228 GDGGMDTAQKLQ
-240 SFIHEVNLTALSD
+240 SIIQSVSLSALSYSK
-253 ANQAAFD
+253 QAAFD
-260 DSLREAQKGLLT
+260 DSLRQAQQRMMT
-272 LRPLLQQANIHLTG
+272 LRPVLQQAAIHLTG

-310 TALQLMDEYP
+310 TALQLMNEYP
-320 KYTYTQSAPAY
+320 KYTYTQSAAAY
-331 DEWIEQKYPPEFEQ
+331 DEWIEQKYPPEFNQ
-345 IRQRVKEGRWEMV
+345 IKQRVNQGRWEMV

-371 GESQVRQL
+371 GESLVRQL

-439 WWQSPDG
+439 WWQAPDG

-462 PIDMARAFAHA
+462 PIDMATAFAHA
-473 RQDNPGTTE
+473 RQLNPGTTE
-482 MMHLYGIGDHG
+482 LMHLYGIGDHG

-499 MLDAGDRWL
+499 MLDSGDRWL

-514 AQLHFGDAQSFFS
+514 AQLNYGDAGSFFS
-527 AVEKEVDTA
+527 AVEKQLDTA
-536 HAPIWNYKTLAT
+536 HAPVWNYKTLAT

-570 YFEYHRGVMTSQAAH
+570 YFEYHRGVMTSQANH

-593 EEVLNAEKW
+593 EEMLDAEKW
-602 SSIAWLSGTP
+602 SSLAWLSGTP
-612 YPAPQL
+612 YPASEL

-632 LAAGSGIG
+632 LSAGSGIG

-646 QKDYDMVRFTADAAT
+646 QKDYDMVRSTADAAT
-661 SQALGT
+661 SQALGS
-667 IASYI
+667 IASYV
-672 DTQSRSKGVPVLVF
+672 DTQSRSRGVPVLVF

-696 VEFTVQLAEAAPEI
+696 VDFTVQLPEAASAI
-710 EIIDEAGKVLPSESS
+710 EIVDEAGQVLASESS
-725 LTNAATH
+725 LANGATH
-732 TFSVHALVPDVERL
+732 TFLVRALVPDVERL
-746 GYMLVYARPAMARA
+746 GYMLIYARPAATRPRTA
-760 AAVSGV
+760 AGV
-766 QVSAD
+766 QVSTD

-831 FDKVV
+831 FDKVF
-836 TNLDMVDSAQLAEHN
+836 TNLDMVDSVQLAEHN

-874 YNGLPRVDIVMDIDW
+874 YTGLPRVDIVMDIDW

-902 AAGSPQA
+902 AASSPQA

-942 LGDAQNGFS
+942 LGDQKNGFS

-956 KYAYDAK
+956 KYGYDAK

-1021 SPHAGKLPG
+1021 LPHAGKLPG

-1070 ILSLPPGILSAT
+1070 TLTLPPGILSAS

-1093 PLPVK
+1093 PLTVL

-1110 QIQTVVIH
+1110 EIQTVIVH
-1118 YPPPEQGFLAGISR
+1118 YPTPGQGFLAGISKH
-1132 PLR
+1132 